1 MSAKKRLTTSAAA
14 AAACMLLAQTAPA
27 NAAQTVQTGLHG
39 GIVADGTGRGGGSSG
54 SPSPS
59 ASDGAGAD
67 PAGPAA
73 PGRPGSSSAGGSP
86 TSSGDS
92 FDLTVMATTD
102 VHGHAYNWDYFRDRP
117 YPQGKVR
124 KLGMARAATIIENA
138 RKSKPEGSV
147 LVVDNGD
154 AIQGTPLTYVA
165 AKRPQLL
172 QGRTHPMAEAF
183 NDVGY
188 DAQALGNHEFNYG
201 LDVLKNYGA
210 QLKAPLLG
218 ANVVKAGTQT
228 PAFKPYTLIDRTI
241 GGKRVK
247 IGVVG
252 LVTPGVRVWDR
263 AVVEGKLEFR
273 DPVVTAQKYVPQMKA
288 RGADVVVALVHSGL
302 DAEGVAWNPA
312 LLQENVAGSVASK
325 VNDVD
330 LVVGGHSHVDIPS
343 KVFRAPDGDPVL
355 FTQPTYWAQSVSQ
368 VTLPLK
374 ANENGRGYKVSWPRT
389 DSQIGALAQAKY
401 ADQVADSPT
410 LSGNKKLK
418 ADHEATVAYVNTVV
432 AQSKER
438 LTSATSHYED
448 TPILDFVGHV
458 MADNVRRGIK
468 GTKYEGL
475 PVVAQTSPFSRTAVF
490 PKGNVTIKD
499 IAGLY
504 VFDNTLG
511 GVLVTGRELKDYL
524 EHSARYFVQVPEGS
538 TFDPSKVN
546 AKYDGATRGIP
557 DYNYDALT
565 GLRYRIDVSKPVGSR
580 IVGLSYPDGRP
591 LGDGDKLILAVN
603 NYRQNG
609 GGGFPH
615 MGGNA
620 RVVYDEQ
627 QEIRQL
633 LIDYA
638 QNAKTIDPAVF
649 FERNWEVVTSSSA
662 ASAPSASARPSGGAP
677 SASAASSSS
686 ASSGSADP
694 SVSASSGSAAPSA
707 SGAAPSA
714 SNGAPSDTESGQG
727 ASPSAN
733 GARGVDG
740 SHGRQD
746 GDPDGRQGARNPR
759 RSPDPVADRRR
770 TFNRKLAATGLD
782 ARALAFAGLLAA
794 AAGWVAIRRRQ
805 ASLRRRP

>member
-1 MSAKKRLTTSAAA
+1 MSTKKRLTTSAAA

-39 GIVADGTGRGGGSSG
+39 GIVADGTGRGGGGSG

-67 PAGPAA
+67 PAGPTA
-73 PGRPGSSSAGGSP
+73 PGRPGSSSVGGSP
-86 TSSGDS
+86 TPSGDS

-102 VHGHAYNWDYFRDRP
+102 VHGHAYNWDYFRDQP
-117 YPQGKVR
+117 YPQGRVR

-183 NDVGY
+183 NNVGY

-201 LDVLKNYGA
+201 LDVLRSYGA

-218 ANVVKAGTQT
+218 ANVVKAGTET
-228 PAFKPYTLIDRTI
+228 PAFTPYTLIDRTI

-263 AVVEGKLEFR
+263 AVVDGKLEFR

-330 LVVGGHSHVDIPS
+330 VVVGGHSHVDIPS

-389 DSQIGALAQAKY
+389 DTQIGALAQAKY

-410 LSGNKKLK
+410 FAANKKLK

-448 TPILDFVGHV
+448 TPILDFVGYV
-458 MADNVRRGIK
+458 MADNVRRGLK

-633 LIDYA
+633 IIDYA

-662 ASAPSASARPSGGAP
+662 APAPSASARPSDVA
-677 SASAASSSS
+677 
-686 ASSGSADP
+686 P
-694 SVSASSGSAAPSA
+694 SVSAAPSRPASSDPADPSDAAPSGSPAPSA
-707 SGAAPSA
+707 SGAASSA
-714 SNGAPSDTESGQG
+714 SNGASSDSKASSGSD
-727 ASPSAN
+727 ALPSA
-733 GARGVDG
+733 RGSRGGGD
-740 SHGRQD
+740 SDGRQD
-746 GDPDGRQGARNPR
+746 ARNPR
-759 RSPDPVADRRR
+759 RSADPVADRRR
-770 TFNRKLAATGLD
+770 TFNQKLAATGLD
-782 ARALAFAGLLAA
+782 ARALALASLLAA

>member
-1 MSAKKRLTTSAAA
+1 MSTKKRLTTSAAA
-14 AAACMLLAQTAPA
+14 AAACMLLVQAAPA
-27 NAAQTVQTGLHG
+27 NAAQTAQNPAGLRG
-39 GIVADGTGRGGGSSG
+39 GIVADGTGRGGGGSG

-59 ASDGAGAD
+59 TSDGAGAD
-67 PAGPAA
+67 PAGPTA

-86 TSSGDS
+86 TPSGDS

-102 VHGHAYNWDYFRDRP
+102 VHGHAYNWDYFRDQP
-117 YPQGKVR
+117 YPQGRVR

-138 RKSKPEGSV
+138 RKSKPKGSV

-201 LDVLKNYGA
+201 LDVLRSYGA

-218 ANVVKAGTQT
+218 ANVVKAGTET
-228 PAFKPYTLIDRTI
+228 PAFTPYTLIDRTI

-263 AVVEGKLEFR
+263 AVVDGKLEFR

-330 LVVGGHSHVDIPS
+330 VVVGGHSHVDIPS

-401 ADQVADSPT
+401 ADQVADSQT
-410 LSGNKKLK
+410 FAANKKLK

-448 TPILDFVGHV
+448 TPILDFVGYV
-458 MADNVRRGIK
+458 MADNVRRGLK

-638 QNAKTIDPAVF
+638 QSAKTIDPAVF

-677 SASAASSSS
+677 SASAVPSRTAPP
-686 ASSGSADP
+686 GSADP
-694 SVSASSGSAAPSA
+694 SDAAPSGSPVPSA
-707 SGAAPSA
+707 SGAASSA
-714 SNGAPSDTESGQG
+714 SNGASSGSGAPSGSG
-727 ASPSAN
+727 ASPSAH
-733 GARGVDG
+733 GARGA
-740 SHGRQD
+740 
-746 GDPDGRQGARNPR
+746 GDSDGRQEARNPR
-759 RSPDPVADRRR
+759 RSADPVADRRR
-770 TFNRKLAATGLD
+770 TFNQKLAATGLD

>member
-67 PAGPAA
+67 PAGPTA

-389 DSQIGALAQAKY
+389 DTQIGALAQAKY

-432 AQSKER
+432 SQSKER

-458 MADNVRRGIK
+458 MADNVRRGLK

-504 VFDNTLG
+504 VFDNTLAA
-511 GVLVTGRELKDYL
+511 VLLTGAELRAHL
-524 EHSARYFVQVPEGS
+524 EHAARYYADLPHGQR
-538 TFDPSKVN
+538 FDPATMTSVERDGRTIWDYQ
-546 AKYDGATRGIP
+546 YDIAWGV
-557 DYNYDALT
+557 DYEINLNEPIGRRIT
-565 GLRYRIDVSKPVGSR
+565 GLRH
-580 IVGLSYPDGRP
+580 PDGRP
-591 LGDGDKLILAVN
+591 VAAADRFAVALN
-603 NYRQNG
+603 HYRLSGAGGYRQVA
-609 GGGFPH
+609 
-615 MGGNA
+615 NA
-620 RVVYDEQ
+620 PVLYNDMVD
-627 QEIRQL
+627 IRQL
-633 LIDYA
+633 LIDWA
-638 QNAKTIDPAVF
+638 LSHGIDIPEA
-649 FERNWEVVTSSSA
+649 ENWRLVH
-662 ASAPSASARPSGGAP
+662 
-677 SASAASSSS
+677 
-686 ASSGSADP
+686 
-694 SVSASSGSAAPSA
+694 
-707 SGAAPSA
+707 
-714 SNGAPSDTESGQG
+714 
-727 ASPSAN
+727 
-733 GARGVDG
+733 DG
-740 SHGRQD
+740 SSQ
-746 GDPDGRQGARNPR
+746 
-759 RSPDPVADRRR
+759 
-770 TFNRKLAATGLD
+770 
-782 ARALAFAGLLAA
+782 
-794 AAGWVAIRRRQ
+794 
-805 ASLRRRP
+805 

>member
-1 MSAKKRLTTSAAA
+1 MSTKKRLTTSAA

-39 GIVADGTGRGGGSSG
+39 GIVADGTGRGGGGSG

-67 PAGPAA
+67 PAGPTA

-86 TSSGDS
+86 TPSGDS

-102 VHGHAYNWDYFRDRP
+102 VHGHAYNWDYFRDQP
-117 YPQGKVR
+117 YPQGRVR

-183 NDVGY
+183 NNVGY

-201 LDVLKNYGA
+201 LDVLRSYGA

-218 ANVVKAGTQT
+218 ANVVKAGTET
-228 PAFKPYTLIDRTI
+228 PAFTPYTLIDRTI

-252 LVTPGVRVWDR
+252 LVTPGVRIWDR
-263 AVVEGKLEFR
+263 AVVDGKLEFR

-330 LVVGGHSHVDIPS
+330 VVVGGHSHVDIPS

-389 DSQIGALAQAKY
+389 DSQTGALAQAKY

-410 LSGNKKLK
+410 FAANKKLK

-448 TPILDFVGHV
+448 TPILDFVGYV
-458 MADNVRRGIK
+458 MADNVRRGLK

-662 ASAPSASARPSGGAP
+662 APAPSASARPSDVAP
-677 SASAASSSS
+677 SASAAPSRP
-686 ASSGSADP
+686 ASSGPADP
-694 SVSASSGSAAPSA
+694 SDAAPSGSPAPSA
-707 SGAAPSA
+707 SGAASSA
-714 SNGAPSDTESGQG
+714 SNGASSDSKASSGSD
-727 ASPSAN
+727 ALPSAR
-733 GARGVDG
+733 GARGGED
-740 SHGRQD
+740 S
-746 GDPDGRQGARNPR
+746 DGRQEARNPR
-759 RSPDPVADRRR
+759 RSADPVADRRR
-770 TFNRKLAATGLD
+770 TFNQKLAATGLD
-782 ARALAFAGLLAA
+782 ARALALAGLLAA

>member
-1 MSAKKRLTTSAAA
+1 MSTKKRLTTSAAA
-14 AAACMLLAQTAPA
+14 AAACMLLAQAAPA
-27 NAAQTVQTGLHG
+27 GAAQTAQNPAGLHG

-54 SPSPS
+54 SPSPAGSEGS
-59 ASDGAGAD
+59 AAESGGAG
-67 PAGPAA
+67 GPS
-73 PGRPGSSSAGGSP
+73 PSDAGGSP
-86 TSSGDS
+86 TPSGDS

-102 VHGHAYNWDYFRDRP
+102 VHGHAYNWDYFRDQP
-117 YPQGKVR
+117 YPQGRVR

-183 NDVGY
+183 NNVGY

-201 LDVLKNYGA
+201 LDVLRSYRA

-218 ANVVKAGTQT
+218 ANVVKAGTET
-228 PAFKPYTLIDRTI
+228 PAFTPYTLIDRTI

-263 AVVEGKLEFR
+263 AVVDGKLEFR

-330 LVVGGHSHVDIPS
+330 VVVGGHSHVDIPS

-410 LSGNKKLK
+410 FAANKKLK

-448 TPILDFVGHV
+448 TPILDFVGYV
-458 MADNVRRGIK
+458 MADNVRRGLK

-649 FERNWEVVTSSSA
+649 FERNWEDVTSSSA
-662 ASAPSASARPSGGAP
+662 APAPSASARPSDVAP
-677 SASAASSSS
+677 SASAAPSRP
-686 ASSGSADP
+686 ASSDPADP
-694 SVSASSGSAAPSA
+694 SDAAPSGSPAPSA
-707 SGAAPSA
+707 SGAASSA
-714 SNGAPSDTESGQG
+714 SNGASSDSKASSGSD
-727 ASPSAN
+727 ALPSAR
-733 GARGVDG
+733 GARGGED
-740 SHGRQD
+740 S
-746 GDPDGRQGARNPR
+746 DGRQEARNPR
-759 RSPDPVADRRR
+759 RSADPVADRRR
-770 TFNRKLAATGLD
+770 TFNQKLAATGLD
-782 ARALAFAGLLAA
+782 ARALALASLLAA

>member
-27 NAAQTVQTGLHG
+27 NAAQTVQNPAGLRG
-39 GIVADGTGRGGGSSG
+39 GIVADGTGRGGGG
-54 SPSPS
+54 DDSPSP
-59 ASDGAGAD
+59 AGSDGAAVEPGAG
-67 PAGPAA
+67 GPS
-73 PGRPGSSSAGGSP
+73 PSDAGGSP
-86 TSSGDS
+86 TPSGDS

-102 VHGHAYNWDYFRDRP
+102 VHGHAYNWDYFRDQP
-117 YPQGKVR
+117 YPQGRVR

-138 RKSKPEGSV
+138 RKSKPKGSV

-201 LDVLKNYGA
+201 LDVLRNYGA

-218 ANVVKAGTQT
+218 ANVVKAGTET
-228 PAFKPYTLIDRTI
+228 PAFTPYTLIDRTI

-263 AVVEGKLEFR
+263 AVVDGKLEFR

-330 LVVGGHSHVDIPS
+330 VVVGGHSHVDIPS

-389 DSQIGALAQAKY
+389 DTQIGALAQAKY

-410 LSGNKKLK
+410 FAANKKLK

-448 TPILDFVGHV
+448 TPILDFVGRV
-458 MADNVRRGIK
+458 MADNVRRGLK

-677 SASAASSSS
+677 SASAAPSRP
-686 ASSGSADP
+686 APPGSADP
-694 SVSASSGSAAPSA
+694 SDAAPPGSPVPSA

-714 SNGAPSDTESGQG
+714 SNGASSGSEAPSGSG
-727 ASPSAN
+727 ASPNAH
-733 GARGVDG
+733 GARGA
-740 SHGRQD
+740 
-746 GDPDGRQGARNPR
+746 GDSDGRQEARNPR

-770 TFNRKLAATGLD
+770 TFNQKLAATGLD

>member
-1 MSAKKRLTTSAAA
+1 MSTKKRLTTSAAA

-67 PAGPAA
+67 PAGPTA

-86 TSSGDS
+86 TPSGDS

-102 VHGHAYNWDYFRDRP
+102 VHGHAYNWDYFRDQP
-117 YPQGKVR
+117 YPQGRVR

-138 RKSKPEGSV
+138 RKSKPKGSV

-201 LDVLKNYGA
+201 LDVLRSYGA

-218 ANVVKAGTQT
+218 ANVVKAGTET
-228 PAFKPYTLIDRTI
+228 PAFTPYTLIDRTI

-263 AVVEGKLEFR
+263 AVVDGKLEFR

-330 LVVGGHSHVDIPS
+330 VVVGGHSHVDIPS

-389 DSQIGALAQAKY
+389 DTQIGALAQAKY

-410 LSGNKKLK
+410 FAANKKLK

-448 TPILDFVGHV
+448 TPILDFVGYV
-458 MADNVRRGIK
+458 MADNVRRGLK

-475 PVVAQTSPFSRTAVF
+475 PVVAQTSPFSRTALF

-504 VFDNTLG
+504 IFDNTLG

-662 ASAPSASARPSGGAP
+662 APAPSASARPSDVAP
-677 SASAASSSS
+677 SASAAPSRP
-686 ASSGSADP
+686 ASSGPADP
-694 SVSASSGSAAPSA
+694 SDAAPSGSPAPSA
-707 SGAAPSA
+707 SGAASSA
-714 SNGAPSDTESGQG
+714 SNGASSDSKASSGSD
-727 ASPSAN
+727 ALPSA
-733 GARGVDG
+733 RGSRGGGD
-740 SHGRQD
+740 SDGRQD
-746 GDPDGRQGARNPR
+746 ARNPR
-759 RSPDPVADRRR
+759 RSADPVADRRR
-770 TFNRKLAATGLD
+770 TFNQKLAATGLD
-782 ARALAFAGLLAA
+782 ARALALAGLLAA